1 MTYYCSVPATRAAR
15 PRTSRPRAAA
25 PRRGPGRPPADAPV
39 LRRDDLLAAAAAA
52 FAQGYAATSVRALA
66 RELGVSQAAVQHH
79 APTKQDL
86 LFAVIDEV
94 VVPSLDATGA
104 RVAALAHGS
113 DGTVQGAVRALVRG
127 RVDGLVEHGGIV
139 LSVMS
144 DRSRGSDER
153 RDHLVAA
160 LAPARTGALT
170 ALAALADNGVI
181 RPVSVAAWTALT
193 ITAVPALAQ
202 AWFMLE
208 RIEPDLEVD
217 RAAVL
222 DEITDLLVL
231 GLLAR

>member
-1 MTYYCSVPATRAAR
+1 MTYYSQVPVSRAAT
-15 PRTSRPRAAA
+15 PRGR
-25 PRRGPGRPPADAPV
+25 GRPPADAPAL
-39 LRRDDLLAAAAAA
+39 LRSDLLAAAAVA

-79 APTKQDL
+79 ASTKQDL

-94 VVPSLDATGA
+94 VVPSLTATGEV
-104 RVAALAHGS
+104 VASLAHDADRS
-113 DGTVQGAVRALVRG
+113 VQGSVRALVRS
-127 RVDGLVEHGGIV
+127 RVDGLVAHGGIV

-144 DRSRGSDER
+144 DRSRGSDVR
-153 RDHLVAA
+153 REHLVAA

-170 ALAALADNGVI
+170 ALGALAGSGVI

-193 ITAVPALAQ
+193 TAAIPALAQ
-202 AWFMLE
+202 AWFMLD
-208 RIEPDLEVD
+208 RIEPGLDVD
-217 RAAVL
+217 RSAVL